1 MKQIINNQL
10 HNFKQ
15 IKESMNKKIEIKKLD
30 LSKEKEVKI
39 FS

>member
-10 HNFKQ
+10 HDFNQ
-15 IKESMNKKIEIKKLD
+15 IQESMNKKIEVKKLD
-30 LSKEKEVKI
+30 LSKEKEVKV

>member
-1 MKQIINNQL
+1 MENHISKVI
-10 HNFKQ
+10 
-15 IKESMNKKIEIKKLD
+15 KKIRSKNVEIKKLD